1 MPMVNGK
8 KYPYTKAGKEEAAKA
23 AKAAK
28 AGGGMVRTKS
38 TSKDEGAD
46 SDMRTPLP
54 FMGGGG
60 SYKAKNEK
68 KKRGAPM
75 RKAKSRPVRNNTKGK
90 PADRPDTL
98 IRPDRP
104 DRPDTLIRP
113 DRPDTLIRPDRSEKE
128 DGKNMKPPRTK
139 RTMRPQQFGQRAKNN
154 KGPRYGRK

>member
-60 SYKAKNEK
+60 PYKAKNEK

-75 RKAKSRPVRNNTKGK
+75 KKAKGRPVRNNPKGN

-98 IRPDRP
+98 IRPA
-104 DRPDTLIRP
+104 RP

-128 DGKNMKPPRTK
+128 DGKNMKPPRIK
-139 RTMRPQQFGQRAKNN
+139 RPMRPQQFRQRAKNN
-154 KGPRYGRK
+154 TGPRYGRK

>member
-1 MPMVNGK
+1 MVNGK
-8 KYPYTKAGKEEAAKA
+8 KYPYTKAGKKEAAKA

-28 AGGGMVRTKS
+28 AGGGIVHTKS
-38 TSKDEGAD
+38 KSKDEGAG

-60 SYKAKNEK
+60 LYKAKNEK

-75 RKAKSRPVRNNTKGK
+75 RKAKGRPVMGNTKGT

-104 DRPDTLIRP
+104 
-113 DRPDTLIRPDRSEKE
+113 EKE
-128 DGKNMKPPRTK
+128 DGRNMKPPRIK
-139 RTMRPQQFGQRAKNN
+139 RTMRPQQFRQRAKNN
-154 KGPRYGRK
+154 TGPRYGRK